1 MEGTPLVVACPCLVL
16 VVMCWLN
23 NVMITHTAHC
33 DYCLPSLYTV
43 HWSAPAGHTFTLG
56 SALPEN
62 QSVLLPGPS
71 LRHIKVDLVVL
82 VTLF

>member
-1 MEGTPLVVACPCLVL
+1 MEGTPVVVACPCLV
-16 VVMCWLN
+16 VMVMCWLN

-33 DYCLPSLYTV
+33 TAL
-43 HWSAPAGHTFTLG
+43 SAQPILSTGQHQPGHTFTLG

-62 QSVLLPGPS
+62 QSVLPRPS